1 MGHIRRSAGS
11 VRPWDIRKTFLLR
24 GPSKSDSKAD
34 ISAIENGEARAAI
47 CQFRASYG
55 DYPKKFVAYY
65 IDMNESTITLR
76 PFALSRLWAHKIEI
90 KEPILSAQVRA
101 FRDRREAVEHLG
113 TGQYKADGRLSWAG
127 QEIVTCQT
135 REGTL
140 EFSVKR
146 PDVPLFLRYIA
157 LRRGSRES

>member
-1 MGHIRRSAGS
+1 MSRIRRSAGS

-34 ISAIENGEARAAI
+34 ISAIEKGEARAVI

-65 IDMNESTITLR
+65 MDMNESAIALR
-76 PFALSRLWAHKIEI
+76 PFALSRLWAHEIEI
-90 KEPILSAQVRA
+90 RESIISAQVRA
-101 FRDRREAVEHLG
+101 FKDRKEAVEHLG

-127 QEIVTCQT
+127 QEIVMCQT

-146 PDVPLFLRYIA
+146 PDVPLFLRYIE
-157 LRRGSRES
+157 LRRRPREG